1 MSDAALSPFFKSII
15 EQETSPIIICNTEHE
30 IIYMNPA
37 AALAEAAHGGYAL
50 LGESILDCHG
60 PESAGRIIEVYSWFM
75 EDRANNIVHTFYNEK
90 KNKDVYMVA
99 LRGADGGL
107 IGYYEKHLFRDRDTT
122 GFYDM

>member
-15 EQETSPIIICNTEHE
+15 EQETSPVVICNTEHE

-37 AALAEAAHGGYAL
+37 AALAEARHGGYAL
-50 LGESILDCHG
+50 VGECIFDCHSD
-60 PESAGRIIEVYSWFM
+60 ESVSRIVEVFNWFM
-75 EDRANNIVHTFYNEK
+75 EDRANNIVHTFYNEE

-99 LRGADGGL
+99 LRDGAGEL
-107 IGYYEKHLFRDRDTT
+107 IGYYEKHLFRDRDET